1 MMKDMQKLKQILEL
15 FFAGA
20 SAALVQVSLAL
31 ADSNCTGNSLCN
43 PLNPQFNS
51 IPGFISGVLKVMV
64 EVALPIITIFIVY
77 AGFKFVAARGNPG
90 KLDEAKQNFVWVIF
104 GALLILGAWVI
115 ATLIGGTVTQL
126 VGTQTSL

>member
-1 MMKDMQKLKQILEL
+1 MMYLMSKLRSGMEAIFTGMLL
-15 FFAGA
+15 F
-20 SAALVQVSLAL
+20 AAQTSFAL
-31 ADSNCTGNSLCN
+31 AQSQGLTN
-43 PLNPQFNS
+43 PLNPQFS
-51 IPGFISGVLKVMV
+51 TIPGFISGVLKVMV
-64 EVALPIITIFIVY
+64 EVSLPIITIFIVY